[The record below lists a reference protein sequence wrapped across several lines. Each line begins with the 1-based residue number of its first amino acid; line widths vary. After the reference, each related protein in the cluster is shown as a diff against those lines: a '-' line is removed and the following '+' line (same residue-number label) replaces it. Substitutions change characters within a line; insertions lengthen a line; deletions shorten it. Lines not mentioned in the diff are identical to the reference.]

1 MFIMIGLLFGVFV
14 GSLPGMTATM
24 GVAVMVPFSYYL
36 EADTAMLLMSGVF
49 CGAIFGGSISAVLL
63 GIPGT
68 PASVPTAWE
77 GFPMAKR
84 GQAGQ
89 ALRLCT
95 AASVCGGIVSSV
107 ALLLFAPALAAFALK
122 FGASETMMLAIFGM
136 TVVSS
141 LTAGNMLK
149 GAIIAF
155 LSLLLACIGQDPIN
169 GYARFTFGNYN
180 LIGGL
185 SLVPVLIGVFSLPE
199 VFNLVEEVP
208 WA

>member
-1 MFIMIGLLFGVFV
+1 MELILSGFATALQPQNLLFILIDLAFGVFV

-89 ALRLCT
+89 ALHLCT
-95 AASVCGGIVSSV
+95 AASVFGGVVSSV

-122 FGASETMMLAIFGM
+122 FGAPETMMLAIFGM

-149 GAIIAF
+149 GAIVAF
-155 LSLLLACIGQDPIN
+155 
-169 GYARFTFGNYN
+169 
-180 LIGGL
+180 
-185 SLVPVLIGVFSLPE
+185 
-199 VFNLVEEVP
+199 
-208 WA
+208 